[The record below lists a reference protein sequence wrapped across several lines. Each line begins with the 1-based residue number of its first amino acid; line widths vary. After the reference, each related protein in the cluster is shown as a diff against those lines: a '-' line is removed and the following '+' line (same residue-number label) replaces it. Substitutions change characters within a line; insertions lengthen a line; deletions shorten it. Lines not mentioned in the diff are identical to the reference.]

1 MNARTD
7 DQVLSTPELQA
18 DYSRD
23 ALMTDFGRATLD
35 DRYLLPSE
43 KSPQDA
49 FLRAARAWADDEA
62 HAARL
67 YDYASKLWFMFATP
81 VLSNAPVR
89 KHFGASF
96 ETNFAREC
104 FEGKFRGMPIS
115 CFLNMPGDSRE
126 GLTAHYTENAWLSSV
141 GGGIGGYWGAIRS
154 NGTKTSSGSSS
165 SGAIPFLKIV
175 DALVMAF
182 SQGETRRGSYAAYI
196 DIGHPE
202 IVEFLEMRKP
212 TGGDVNRKCLNLHN
226 AVNIPDSFMRIIER
240 CTQDPAASDDWDLV
254 DPHSKRVV
262 ETVSAKEL
270 WQRLLDLRMQTG
282 EPYIHFIDATNRALP
297 EAQRK
302 LGLRV
307 HQSNLCSEIT
317 LPTSEDRT
325 AVCCLS
331 SVNLEKFDEW
341 AGNEQFIEDLV
352 RMLDNVLQFF
362 ILHAPDALARAKYSA
377 SRERSLGLGGMG
389 FHSYLQSQMLPFESV
404 MATSAN
410 RRMFSLL
417 KRRADAAT
425 RVLAAERGECPDGEG
440 TGVRNMHLL
449 AVAPNASSSIIC
461 GGTSASIEPQRA
473 NAFTHKTSSGSW
485 LVKNRYLAECLE
497 EYGMNNDDVWQSI
510 VVNKGSVQH
519 LDFLSRDEMDVFKT
533 AMELDQRWLV
543 EHAAHRQGYICQ
555 AQSLNL
561 FFPADV
567 SISYLHLVHFQAWKQ
582 ELKTLYYLRS
592 ESIKRADNLTIK
604 VTREHLAAVAGE
616 SVCLSCEG

>member
-7 DQVLSTPELQA
+7 TTQLSPELKA
-18 DYSRD
+18 DYARD
-23 ALMTDFGRATLD
+23 AFMTDFGRATLD
-35 DRYLLPSE
+35 DRYLIPGE
-43 KSPQDA
+43 TSPQDA
-49 FLRAARAWADDEA
+49 FLRAATAWADDTA

-67 YDYASKLWFMFATP
+67 YNYVSKLWFMFATP

-89 KHFGASF
+89 TSFGETF
-96 ETNFAREC
+96 DTNFLAER
-104 FEGKFRGMPIS
+104 FKGKFRGMPIS
-115 CFLNMPGDSRE
+115 CFLNMPGDSRA
-126 GLTAHYTENAWLSSV
+126 GLTGHYEENAWLSSV
-141 GGGIGGYWGAIRS
+141 GGGIGGYWGGIRS
-154 NGTKTSSGSSS
+154 NGTQTSSGSSS
-165 SGAIPFLKIV
+165 SGVIPFLKVV

-226 AVNIPDSFMRIIER
+226 AINIPDAFMEIIER
-240 CTQDPAASDDWDLV
+240 CTQDPSASDGWDLI
-254 DPHSKRVV
+254 DPNSKRVV

-297 EAQRK
+297 DAQK
-302 LGLRV
+302 ALGLRV
-307 HQSNLCSEIT
+307 NQSNLCSEIT
-317 LPTSEDRT
+317 LPTSDLRT

-341 AGNEQFIEDLV
+341 AGNELFIEDLV
-352 RMLDNVLQFF
+352 RMLDNVLEFF
-362 ILHAPDALARAKYSA
+362 VLHAPDALHRAKFSA
-377 SRERSLGLGGMG
+377 SQERSLGLGGMG
-389 FHSYLQSQMLPFESV
+389 FHSYLQSQNLPFESV

-410 RRMFSLL
+410 RRMFGLL

-425 RVLAAERGECPDGEG
+425 RVLAVERGECPDGVG
-440 TGVRNMHLL
+440 TGVRNMHLI

-461 GGTSASIEPQRA
+461 GGASASIEPQRA

-485 LVKNRYLAECLE
+485 LVKNLHLAECLE
-497 EYGMNNDDVWQSI
+497 LYGMNNDEVWQSI

-519 LDFLSRDEMDVFKT
+519 LDFMNFDEKEVFKT
-533 AMELDQRWLV
+533 AMELDQRWIV
-543 EHAAHRQGYICQ
+543 EHASHRQGYICQ

-567 SISYLHLVHFQAWKQ
+567 SIAYLHLVHFQAWKQ

-592 ESIKRADNLTIK
+592 ESIKRADNLSIK
-604 VTREHLAAVAGE
+604 VTREDVVALAASE